1 MFAPARKADRIMML
15 LFLAADTVSVP
26 VVFFL
31 TFWLRSSV
39 IGDAVPGFDV
49 RLGDYLHTIP
59 VVWVLWVAC
68 FGWMGLY
75 GPKRHFGGM
84 VEAQAMIKALFAL
97 GVSMMAASYLA
108 KRDYSRLMLIIYVVM
123 ALPISSLARLVARR
137 IARVA
142 APVAEAPRVL
152 VVGTGEV
159 AVRVR
164 DSLERMPAPHPIVV
178 GFISPD
184 PSGTRHSE
192 TIEGLPVAGFLADL
206 PRLLTSMKVD
216 EVFFAAP
223 SLARGRILEVISAT
237 EKSDVHFRLVSD
249 LFEISTT
256 SVDLDNLA
264 RLPII
269 EIGHS
274 RGGFFSRAV
283 KRASDIAIASSMLL
297 LLSPFMAII
306 YLVLLAGGNGSPIF
320 RQVRIGRNGV
330 PFTFYKFRTMKP
342 ESGEY
347 EVAPLSPADPR
358 VTGIG
363 RFLRRTSLDE
373 LPQLVNVLAGSMSMV
388 GPRPEMPFIVEGYSE
403 WQKRRL
409 DVRPGITGLWQIMGR
424 KDLPLHDNIEYDFY
438 YIRNQSLMLDF
449 AILLRTFASVFRG
462 RGAY

>member
-1 MFAPARKADRIMML
+1 MLAPARKADRVLIL
-15 LFLAADTVSVP
+15 LLLAADTVSVP
-26 VVFFL
+26 AVFFL
-31 TFWLRSSV
+31 TFWLRSAV
-39 IGDAVPGFDV
+39 IGDAIPGFDV

-59 VVWVLWVAC
+59 VIWVLWVTC
-68 FGWMGLY
+68 FGWTGLY
-75 GPKRHFGGM
+75 GPRRHIGGM
-84 VEAQAMIKALFAL
+84 VEAQATMKALSAL
-97 GVSMMAASYLA
+97 AVSMMAASYLVQEE
-108 KRDYSRLMLIIYVVM
+108 YSRLMLLMYVAS
-123 ALPISSLARLVARR
+123 ALPVASLARMVARR
-137 IARVA
+137 IAHVA
-142 APVAEAPRVL
+142 APVVEVPRIL

-159 AVRVR
+159 ALRVKN
-164 DSLERMPAPHPIVV
+164 SLEKLPAPHPLVV

-184 PSGTRHSE
+184 PPGTGHPE
-192 TIEGLPVAGFLADL
+192 TIDGMPVAGFLADL
-206 PRLLTSMKVD
+206 PRLLISMNVD

-223 SLARGRILEVISAT
+223 SLARGSILEVISAT
-237 EKSDVHFRLVSD
+237 ESSDVHFRLVSD
-249 LFEISTT
+249 LFEISSTAT
-256 SVDLDNLA
+256 DLDNLA

-274 RGGFFSRAV
+274 PRGFISRAV
-283 KRASDIAIASSMLL
+283 KRASDIAIASSMLV
-297 LLSPFMAII
+297 LLSPFLVII
-306 YLVLLAGGNGSPIF
+306 YLVLLAGGNGSPVF

-347 EVAPLSPADPR
+347 EVAPLHPGDPR

-403 WQKRRL
+403 WQRRRL

-449 AILLRTFASVFRG
+449 AILMRTFASVFRG